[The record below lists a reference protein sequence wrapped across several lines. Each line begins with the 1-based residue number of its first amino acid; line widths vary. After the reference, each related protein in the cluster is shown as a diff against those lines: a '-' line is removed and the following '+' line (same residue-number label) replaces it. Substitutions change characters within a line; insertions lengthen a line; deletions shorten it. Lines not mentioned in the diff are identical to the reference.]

1 MLLFIEIYVCTHCIR
16 FSFYQNVFYM
26 LIFLLKELQIK
37 LKAWL
42 HSLTEKPVST
52 LTYSVTGLQ
61 LGACVPE
68 M

>member
-1 MLLFIEIYVCTHCIR
+1 
-16 FSFYQNVFYM
+16 M